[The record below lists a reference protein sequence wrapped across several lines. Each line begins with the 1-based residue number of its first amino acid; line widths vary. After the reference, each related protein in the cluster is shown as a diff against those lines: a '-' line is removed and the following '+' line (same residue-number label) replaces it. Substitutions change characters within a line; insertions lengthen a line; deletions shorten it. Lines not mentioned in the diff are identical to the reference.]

1 MNSSQGAGMQRILIV
16 LAIFYSFISSQFS
29 FASEVENQLRC
40 LYSEP
45 TTKQNVD
52 INVAECSYLPIF
64 EAGQM
69 TDSFQ
74 LYPVLS
80 LGSIFAKNDD
90 GLLIG
95 GGLGLNYEFYQNF
108 DLYFEGGTYWLS
120 DFEYGKKGA
129 ALKNYGGN
137 WIAFAK
143 LGVQYNFST
152 NWTVGYAFIHLSN
165 GNIYDVNPA
174 FNGNSITLGYRF

>member
-1 MNSSQGAGMQRILIV
+1 MRRLLTVS
-16 LAIFYSFISSQFS
+16 AIFSTLIFPQFS
-29 FASEVENQLRC
+29 FASEIENQFRC
-40 LYSEP
+40 LYSQP

-52 INVAECSYLPIF
+52 INVAECSYLHIF
-64 EAGQM
+64 EAGQI
-69 TDSFQ
+69 TDSLQ

-80 LGSIFAKNDD
+80 LGGIFAENDD

-95 GGLGLNYEFYQNF
+95 GGLGLNYEFYKNF
-108 DLYFEGGTYWLS
+108 GLFFEGGTYWLS
-120 DFEYGKKGA
+120 DFEYGKQGE

-137 WIAFAK
+137 WVAFAK

-152 NWTVGYAFIHLSN
+152 NWMIGYSFIHLSN

-174 FNGNSITLGYRF
+174 FNGNSILLGYRF